1 MMKKIFATPKIEVTS
16 LFYEDVV
23 CTSADV
29 DILRPGTDIAENEG
43 ELE

>member
-1 MMKKIFATPKIEVTS
+1 MMKKIFSTPKIEVTL

-23 CTSADV
+23 CTSDV